1 MSCGGDSNETLAGGA
16 RDADQHSGGRGDDI
30 FHIGDTRH
38 LVIEAE
44 GEGNDVVFASVSF
57 NPQGVRVAPL

>member
-1 MSCGGDSNETLAGGA
+1 MSYGGDSNETLAGA
-16 RDADQHSGGRGDDI
+16 RDADQRSGGRGDDI